1 MFDSAIY
8 QTDYG
13 IKLYTFV
20 GSQVNLYYIDL
31 SNQVFSFCCYGS
43 DTMHCWPPQTLQSH
57 WLTVPEW
64 YMSLLLRMRPW
75 LLWG

>member
-13 IKLYTFV
+13 TKSYTFV

-43 DTMHCWPPQTLQSH
+43 DTHALLTTSDFTVTLAYSA
-57 WLTVPEW
+57 
-64 YMSLLLRMRPW
+64 
-75 LLWG
+75 